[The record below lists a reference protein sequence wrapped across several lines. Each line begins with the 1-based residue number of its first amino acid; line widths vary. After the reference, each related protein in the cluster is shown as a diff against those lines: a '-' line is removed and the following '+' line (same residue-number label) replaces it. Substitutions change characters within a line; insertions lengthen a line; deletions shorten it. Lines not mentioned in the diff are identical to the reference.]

1 MTRFIFI
8 TLTVLLLQAEITYA
22 KPSNKDTDKKKQAA
36 IESALGTAPLSEQF
50 SKLKEA
56 SNNYKKYRI
65 VKETWFTQLQQNTID
80 TVGNYKRMLDANSE
94 KLNNQSQDLDE
105 IQIKFN
111 KYKTELENIKSR
123 NTNNTLLTIFC
134 VILLILTLILGQKVR
149 GHRQYTKQAQ
159 EDLDNLEKEF
169 AQHKVRALE
178 REQKV
183 MRKLQDEIN
192 KQKGL

>member
-8 TLTVLLLQAEITYA
+8 TLTALFLQIQTAYS
-22 KPSNKDTDKKKQAA
+22 KVNKKSIDKEKQAA
-36 IESALGTAPLSEQF
+36 TEKILQTAPLSEQF
-50 SKLKEA
+50 SKLKEV
-56 SNNYKKYRI
+56 SNSYKKYRI

-94 KLNNQSQDLDE
+94 KLNNQSQELDE
-105 IQIKFN
+105 LQIKTN
-111 KYKTELENIKSR
+111 KYKVELENTTTR
-123 NTNNTLLTIFC
+123 NTNNTFLTISCF
-134 VILLILTLILGQKVR
+134 ILLVLTIVLGQKVR
-149 GHRQYTKQAQ
+149 GHRQYSKQAQ
-159 EDLDNLEKEF
+159 EDIDNLEKEF

-192 KQKGL
+192 KQKGI